1 MSCTILN
8 IIICW
13 STLIRTDLHTK
24 KFVYESMLFETTL
37 ITLFPV
43 NLQTK
48 LHISAIRYNKHAWKL
63 FPETIVNCTLC
74 ASASYGGVSWFGG
87 CVAYRSQRGG
97 RKVWHAKNRLQNA
110 HISRFSTE
118 FFVNQDNF
126 ILHATFRNC
135 CQIAGDSKTHLPTSK
150 LNCMP
155 RPGNFYNSEG
165 RVTRTAELVNTAI
178 RFFFCKLIDQR
189 KHTHVF
195 ELKKKKKR
203 RWRLYVTEVK
213 YFYPR

>member
-97 RKVWHAKNRLQNA
+97 RKVWHAKNRLQNP
-110 HISRFSTE
+110 HISTFSTS
-118 FFVNQDNF
+118 FSW
-126 ILHATFRNC
+126 IR
-135 CQIAGDSKTHLPTSK
+135 TSSF
-150 LNCMP
+150 CMP
-155 RPGNFYNSEG
+155 
-165 RVTRTAELVNTAI
+165 LVKI
-178 RFFFCKLIDQR
+178 VVRLQEIQ
-189 KHTHVF
+189 KHAF
-195 ELKKKKKR
+195 K
-203 RWRLYVTEVK
+203 VK
-213 YFYPR
+213 I